1 LEVSGKPDWPDRAL
15 GNIPQSIL
23 EQGMEAP
30 NPKILIVDDSEDDAF
45 LLSSQIRRIEE
56 KCEFRRVDSAE
67 GMRTA
72 LAQQS
77 WDLVIS
83 DHSMP
88 GFDSVEALRILRDSD
103 KETPFVIY
111 SGHLAQEVGISAMQ
125 NGAHDFVYKNDP
137 ERMLPVIKRELEHA
151 KLRRDKTEAENSI
164 SKIANYDELTG
175 LANRNLFCEQLD
187 RRLKRTDAT
196 PPAGALLYIDLDRFM
211 RINDSFGYPTG
222 DGLMRQVAARLQ
234 ACMSRSDLVAR
245 MGQDEFA
252 LYASN
257 VTDTTAVVALAER
270 IMQRF
275 APAFVQNAQEFFI
288 TVSIGISLSP
298 QHGGDAQT
306 LLKNAESAMFAVK
319 KQGRNQF
326 QVYQTELNHSS
337 SQRLRLENDLRHA
350 IARKQLFLAYQ
361 PIIDMKTRRIVSAEA
376 LIRWRHPELGI
387 VPPDSFIPLADETGL
402 IHPIGEWVVREACT
416 QLRQWQDLGYDSLSV
431 AVNVSAAQF
440 KQDGLA
446 AHIEQILRDTGVSA
460 HHLELEITET
470 VAMQSADA
478 AIQTLRR
485 FKSMGIS
492 ISIDDFGTGY
502 SSLSYLKRFPI
513 DTLKIDRSFVRDI
526 SVDSDDAA
534 IVQAIASLGRTL
546 KLRIIAEGVETREQF
561 EYLSAQGCDRMQ
573 GYYFSKPIEPADFLA
588 LLERHPKQVSS
599 SPKVV
604 NMHDWAAIGGIA

>member
-1 LEVSGKPDWPDRAL
+1 
-15 GNIPQSIL
+15 
-23 EQGMEAP
+23 MEAA

-56 KCEFRRVDSAE
+56 QCQFRRVDSAE
-67 GMRTA
+67 GMRAA
-72 LAQQS
+72 LAQQN

-88 GFDSVEALRILRDSD
+88 GFDSVEALRILRESD

-137 ERMLPVIKRELEHA
+137 ERMLPVIKRELEHV

-187 RRLKRTDAT
+187 RRLSRADAA
-196 PPAGALLYIDLDRFM
+196 PPPGALLYIDLDRFM

-257 VTDTTAVVALAER
+257 VTDTAAVMALAER

-326 QVYQTELNHSS
+326 QIYQLELNHSS

-440 KQDGLA
+440 KQEGLA

-485 FKSMGIS
+485 FKNMGIN

-588 LLERHPKQVSS
+588 LLERHPKQASS

-604 NMHDWAAIGGIA
+604 NMHD

>member
-1 LEVSGKPDWPDRAL
+1 
-15 GNIPQSIL
+15 
-23 EQGMEAP
+23 MEEA

-45 LLSSQIRRIEE
+45 LLGAQIKRIESGG
-56 KCEFRRVDSAE
+56 EFLRVDNASD
-67 GMRTA
+67 MRAA
-72 LAQQS
+72 LAQQD

-83 DHSMP
+83 DHAMP
-88 GFDSVEALRILRDSD
+88 GFDSVEALRILR
-103 KETPFVIY
+103 EHNGEIPFVIY
-111 SGHLAQEVGISAMQ
+111 SGNLQQELGISAMH
-125 NGAHDFVYKNDP
+125 NGARDFVYKNNP

-151 KLRRDKTEAENSI
+151 KLRRDKTLAENSI
-164 SKIANYDELTG
+164 AKIANYDELTG
-175 LANRNLFCEQLD
+175 LPNRNMFCEHLD
-187 RRLKRTDAT
+187 RRLNHTDT
-196 PPAGALLYIDLDRFM
+196 PCLSGALLYIDLDRFM

-222 DGLMRQVAARLQ
+222 DGLICQVASRLQ

-245 MGQDEFA
+245 LGQDEFA
-252 LYASN
+252 VFASHIE
-257 VTDTTAVVALAER
+257 DAAAVVTLAER

-275 APAFVQNAQEFFI
+275 APAFVQHGQEFFI
-288 TVSIGISLSP
+288 TVSIGISLLP
-298 QHGGDAQT
+298 QHGADAQT

-326 QVYQTELNHSS
+326 QLYQTELNHSS
-337 SQRLRLENDLRHA
+337 SQHLQLENDLRHA
-350 IARKQLFLAYQ
+350 IARRQLYLVYQ
-361 PIIDMKTRRIVSAEA
+361 PIIDMKSRRIVSAEA

-387 VPPDSFIPLADETGL
+387 VPPDQFIPLADETGL
-402 IHPIGEWVVREACT
+402 IHSIGQWVVRQACA
-416 QLRQWQDLGYDSLSV
+416 QLREWHDLGYDGLSV

-446 AHIEQILRDTGVSA
+446 AHIEQILRDTGINA
-460 HHLELEITET
+460 RHLELEITET

-485 FKSMGIS
+485 FKNMGIS

-534 IVQAIASLGRTL
+534 IVKAITSLGMTL

-561 EYLSAQGCDRMQ
+561 DYLCEQGCDRMQ
-573 GYYFSKPIEPADFLA
+573 GYYFSKPIDPADFLA
-588 LLERHPKQVSS
+588 LLERNPRQL
-599 SPKVV
+599 SPAHRVV
-604 NMHDWAAIGGIA
+604 NMQDWVAIGGIA

>member
-1 LEVSGKPDWPDRAL
+1 
-15 GNIPQSIL
+15 
-23 EQGMEAP
+23 MEEP

-45 LLSSQIRRIEE
+45 LLSSQIRRVEQ

-72 LAQQS
+72 LAQQA

-88 GFDSVEALRILRDSD
+88 GFDSVEALRILRDNN

-187 RRLKRTDAT
+187 RRIQRTDAT
-196 PPAGALLYIDLDRFM
+196 PPGGALLYIDLDRFM

-257 VTDTTAVVALAER
+257 VTDTAAVVALAER

-275 APAFVQNAQEFFI
+275 GPAFVPRNF
-288 TVSIGISLSP
+288 SSR
-298 QHGGDAQT
+298 
-306 LLKNAESAMFAVK
+306 SALA
-319 KQGRNQF
+319 
-326 QVYQTELNHSS
+326 SAS
-337 SQRLRLENDLRHA
+337 
-350 IARKQLFLAYQ
+350 ARSTAA
-361 PIIDMKTRRIVSAEA
+361 TRR
-376 LIRWRHPELGI
+376 R
-387 VPPDSFIPLADETGL
+387 
-402 IHPIGEWVVREACT
+402 C
-416 QLRQWQDLGYDSLSV
+416 
-431 AVNVSAAQF
+431 
-440 KQDGLA
+440 
-446 AHIEQILRDTGVSA
+446 
-460 HHLELEITET
+460 
-470 VAMQSADA
+470 
-478 AIQTLRR
+478 
-485 FKSMGIS
+485 
-492 ISIDDFGTGY
+492 
-502 SSLSYLKRFPI
+502 
-513 DTLKIDRSFVRDI
+513 
-526 SVDSDDAA
+526 
-534 IVQAIASLGRTL
+534 
-546 KLRIIAEGVETREQF
+546 
-561 EYLSAQGCDRMQ
+561 
-573 GYYFSKPIEPADFLA
+573 
-588 LLERHPKQVSS
+588 
-599 SPKVV
+599 
-604 NMHDWAAIGGIA
+604 

>member
-1 LEVSGKPDWPDRAL
+1 
-15 GNIPQSIL
+15 
-23 EQGMEAP
+23 MEEP
-30 NPKILIVDDSEDDAF
+30 NPKILIVDDSADDAF
-45 LLSSQIRRIEE
+45 LLSSQIKKIEAG
-56 KCEFRRVDSAE
+56 CEFRRVDSAAD
-67 GMRTA
+67 MREA
-72 LAQQS
+72 LAQKD

-88 GFDSVEALRILRDSD
+88 GFDSVEALRILRENN

-111 SGHLAQEVGISAMQ
+111 SGHLAQEIGISAMQ
-125 NGAHDFVYKNDP
+125 NGAHDFVYKNNP

-151 KLRRDKTEAENSI
+151 KLRRDKTQAEQSI
-164 SKIANYDELTG
+164 SKIANYDDLTG
-175 LANRNLFCEQLD
+175 LPNRNLFCDQLD
-187 RRLKRTDAT
+187 QRLLRKDSTT
-196 PPAGALLYIDLDRFM
+196 TAGALLYIDLDRFM

-245 MGQDEFA
+245 MGQDEFGVF
-252 LYASN
+252 ASN
-257 VTDTTAVVALAER
+257 VGDTAAVVALAER

-275 APAFVQNAQEFFI
+275 APAFVQNGQEFFI
-288 TVSIGISLSP
+288 TVSIGITLHP
-298 QHGGDAQT
+298 QHGADAQT

-326 QVYQTELNHSS
+326 QLYQLELNHTS
-337 SQRLRLENDLRHA
+337 SQRLLLENDLRHA
-350 IARKQLFLAYQ
+350 IARKQLFLVYQ

-387 VPPDSFIPLADETGL
+387 VPPDKFIPLADETGL
-402 IHPIGEWVVREACT
+402 IHSIGEWVVREACE
-416 QLRQWQDLGYDSLSV
+416 QLREWQDLGYDSLSV

-440 KQDGLA
+440 KQEVLA
-446 AHIEQILRDTGVSA
+446 SRIEQILRDTGVSA

-485 FKSMGIS
+485 FKNMGIN

-534 IVQAIASLGRTL
+534 IVQAIASLGKTL
-546 KLRIIAEGVETREQF
+546 KLKIIAEGVETRDQF
-561 EYLSAQGCDRMQ
+561 EYLSAHGCDRMQ
-573 GYYFSKPIEPADFLA
+573 GYYFSKPIEPAEFLA
-588 LLERHPKQVSS
+588 LLERHPQQLS
-599 SPKVV
+599 SPSKIV
-604 NMHDWAAIGGIA
+604 NMRDWAAIGGIA